1 MNFAKILKA
10 VVTVA
15 QLIVTVQAVAQPVAE
30 ALKKKP
36 G

>member
-10 VVTVA
+10 VVAVA
-15 QLIVTVQAVAQPVAE
+15 QLVVTVQAVAKPVAD